1 MSIKFLCI
9 VLMMGSLL
17 QGENYMFRGSEEQRN
32 MANGRQ
38 ALVNAD
44 KIENGHQYFGSPEQ
58 QAAEARHEWLKAG
71 AH

>member
-32 MANGRQ
+32 MATEAQ

-44 KIENGHQYFGSPEQ
+44 TQLKNRKPEPRRVCT
-58 QAAEARHEWLKAG
+58 AIGCAYTYLN
-71 AH
+71 